1 MVKMAEEL
9 RRRKQQEL
17 AKIFMG
23 KSVRKFGN
31 VTKDKQIDGILQ
43 CEKGPTWCL

>member
-1 MVKMAEEL
+1 MAKEL
-9 RRRKQQEL
+9 QRLKQQEQ

-31 VTKDKQIDGILQ
+31 VTKHKQIDGILQ
-43 CEKGPTWCL
+43 CEKGPT